1 MAQLVRG
8 HDGGFHLG
16 HDGPVHMQA
25 LQDLFVFLVG
35 GLDPDLGAAQL
46 LDVERDAQ
54 GLFHPFAH
62 ADDHPVQI
70 LHMQGAQD
78 AQTGGV
84 GLVDRIQQLFGQL
97 HTGIGH
103 VDADDRM
110 AHGSQSRGHAQA
122 EFSQTDDADFQ
133 SFLCHAG
140 SLSRWRRCRP
150 RGGFG
155 NSRRHGLGRVLSKL
169 SFSGVTP
176 RAAGFPRRHRPFW
189 AAGCAGPAA
198 GRAAPHDRRTC

>member
-1 MAQLVRG
+1 MRG

-54 GLFHPFAH
+54 GLFHPLAH
-62 ADDHPVQI
+62 TDDHPVQI
-70 LHMQGAQD
+70 LHVQGAQD
-78 AQTGGV
+78 AQAGGV
-84 GLVDRIQQLFGQL
+84 GLVDRVQQLFGQL

-140 SLSRWRRCRP
+140 SLSRWRRCPPAGRRREQP
-150 RGGFG
+150 RTRSLPCPFKTIFL
-155 NSRRHGLGRVLSKL
+155 R
-169 SFSGVTP
+169 FSP
-176 RAAGFPRRHRPFW
+176 RAAGFPRRRRPFW

-198 GRAAPHDRRTC
+198 GRAAPPDRRTC